1 MDKTY
6 ILKCIKSDYTS
17 HMGFAYPRDV
27 GATVAA
33 PDWDSSPVCGGG
45 IHGWLHGVGNIH
57 SCDYINDEGVIWL
70 VLIADTPV
78 IDLGGKVKFP
88 SATIAHIGDMQSA
101 VAFLL
106 AHDPLS
112 VGQPVI
118 GASVTSGDEGTSISG
133 DRGTSTSG
141 EGGTSTSGHYGT
153 STSGYK
159 GISTSGEGGTSASGY
174 YGTSTSGH
182 YGTSTSGYKGTSA
195 SGDGGTSIS
204 GEGGI
209 LQIEYHDRA
218 AGRYRRAVAYVG
230 RSEEH

>member
-88 SATIAHIGDMQSA
+88 SATIAHIGDMHSA

-118 GASVTSGDEGTSISG
+118 GASVTSGDHGTSA
-133 DRGTSTSG
+133 
-141 EGGTSTSGHYGT
+141 SGHH
-153 STSGYK
+153 
-159 GISTSGEGGTSASGY
+159 GISTSGDHGTSA
-174 YGTSTSGH
+174 
-182 YGTSTSGYKGTSA
+182 SGYKGTSA
-195 SGDGGTSIS
+195 SGDGGTSTS

-230 RSEEH
+230 ENGILPNTPYQLDGEY

>member
-33 PDWDSSPVCGGG
+33 PDWNPSPVCWGG
-45 IHGWLHGVGNIH
+45 IHGWLHGIGNIH
-57 SCDYINDEGVIWL
+57 SCDYINDKGVIWL
-70 VLIADTPV
+70 VLIADTLV
-78 IDLGGKVKFP
+78 IDLGGKVKVP
-88 SATIAHIGDMQSA
+88 SATIAHIGDMHSA
-101 VAFLL
+101 TAFLL
-106 AHDPLS
+106 APDPLS

-141 EGGTSTSGHYGT
+141 DGGTSTSGDHGTSTSGEGGTSISGDRGTSTSGHYGT
-153 STSGYK
+153 STSGD
-159 GISTSGEGGTSASGY
+159 G
-174 YGTSTSGH
+174 
-182 YGTSTSGYKGTSA
+182 GTSA

-209 LQIEYHDRA
+209 LQIEYYDRA

>member
-17 HMGFAYPRDV
+17 HTGFAYPRDV

-45 IHGWLHGVGNIH
+45 IHGWLHGVGNTG
-57 SCDYINDEGVIWL
+57 SCSYINDKGVIWL

-78 IDLGGKVKFP
+78 IDLGGKVKVP
-88 SATIAHIGDMQSA
+88 SATIAHIGDMHSA

-118 GASVTSGDEGTSISG
+118 GASVTSGYRGISTSGDYGTSTSGEGGTSTSG
-133 DRGTSTSG
+133 DHGTSTSG

-159 GISTSGEGGTSASGY
+159 GTSTSGHHGISTSGEGGTS
-174 YGTSTSGH
+174 
-182 YGTSTSGYKGTSA
+182 
-195 SGDGGTSIS
+195 IS
-204 GEGGI
+204 GEG
-209 LQIEYHDRA
+209 
-218 AGRYRRAVAYVG
+218 
-230 RSEEH
+230 